1 MRARDFLVEIGTEE
15 LPPGSLAALSAAF
28 AEGLGSALTGASLTH
43 GDIEPFATPRRLA
56 LVVKRLA
63 ARQADQK
70 IARKGPPVTAAFDAN
85 GQPTRAAL
93 AFAESC
99 GVHLDQLGRVE
110 EPKGVFLHYAG
121 VKPGLPAAEVLP
133 GLVQQALDRLP
144 IARRM
149 RWGAGEAEFVRPV
162 HWVVMLHGQQVIDCA
177 LFGIQASDRSRGHRF
192 HAPGEIK
199 VTPTTYE
206 GRLESVGKVV
216 ASAARRRKLIL
227 DGVSSLAAELGGT
240 ALLPGDLL
248 DEVTALVEWPVP
260 VAGRFEESFL
270 RLPEEVVIATVR
282 DHQRYFP
289 VRDADG
295 RLTSH
300 FITVSNIESR
310 DPAQVRA
317 GNERVVRP
325 RLSDA
330 AFFWDSDLK
339 RSLAERRE
347 ELAAVTYHRKLGSQ
361 LQRTRRVEALA
372 EQLAAATGADPAV
385 ARRAAELAKCDLLT
399 AMVGE
404 FPELQGTM
412 GRYYA
417 AAGGEAP
424 EVASALEEQYL
435 PRFAGDRLPATPAGS
450 SLALADRLDTLVGI
464 FAAGEKPTG
473 TKDPYGLRR
482 AALGLL
488 RILIEQRIEVDLV
501 SLIDTALSAV
511 RADMRL
517 GEGSADIVVTTG
529 TFRALPETD
538 PVAAEVYDYVM
549 ERLRGY
555 YVETAPALSGDLL
568 DAVLARRPGSPLDLD
583 TRLHALSAFVAL
595 PEAASLTAANKRIA
609 NLLRKADDDIP
620 PRVDASLLEDPAER
634 ALAVALEGLRPEVEA
649 LLEAR
654 SYDAALRRLA
664 SLRPAVDAFFDGVMV
679 MAESTAVRRNRLGL
693 LAIIERLFVRVGDL
707 SRLQA

>member
-1 MRARDFLVEIGTEE
+1 MRGRDFLVEIGTEE

-28 AEGLGSALTGASLTH
+28 AEGLATGLATASLAH
-43 GDIEPFATPRRLA
+43 GDVEPFATPRRLA
-56 LVVKRLA
+56 LIVRRLA
-63 ARQADQK
+63 VHQADQK
-70 IARKGPPVTAAFDAN
+70 IVRKGPPVTAAFDAN
-85 GQPTRAAL
+85 GEPTRAAL

-99 GVHLDQLGRVE
+99 GVALDQLGRVE
-110 EPKGVFLHYAG
+110 EPKGVFLHYSG

-162 HWVVMLHGQQVIDCA
+162 HWVVMVHGQQVVECS
-177 LFGIQASDRSRGHRF
+177 LFGIRAGDRSRGHRF
-192 HAPGEIK
+192 HAPGELK
-199 VTPTTYE
+199 VTASSYE
-206 GRLESVGKVV
+206 SRLETVGKVV
-216 ASAARRRKLIL
+216 PSAARRRQLIL
-227 DGVSSLAAELGGT
+227 DGVSALAAELGGS
-240 ALLPGDLL
+240 ALMPGNLL

-289 VRDADG
+289 VRDGAG
-295 RLTSH
+295 RLTAS

-310 DPAQVRA
+310 DPDQVRA

-330 AFFWDSDLK
+330 AFFWDGDLK
-339 RSLAERRE
+339 RPLGERRG
-347 ELAAVTYHRKLGSQ
+347 ELGAVTYHRKLGSQ
-361 LQRTRRVEALA
+361 LQRSQRIEALA
-372 EQLAAATGADPAV
+372 ELLATATGADPAM
-385 ARRAAELAKCDLLT
+385 ARRAAELSKCDLLT

-417 AAGGEAP
+417 AAAGEP
-424 EVASALEEQYL
+424 TEVAAALEEQYL
-435 PRFAGDRLPATPAGS
+435 PRFAGDELPSTAAGL
-450 SLALADRLDTLVGI
+450 SLALADRLDTLAGI
-464 FAAGEKPTG
+464 FAAGEKPSG

-488 RILIEQRIEVDLV
+488 RILLERGIEVDLV
-501 SLIDTALSAV
+501 ALIDTALSAV
-511 RADMRL
+511 RTDMRA
-517 GEGSADIVVTTG
+517 GDAAAEVVVTTG
-529 TFRALPETD
+529 TYRALPEVD
-538 PVAAEVYDYVM
+538 PAAVEVYDYIM
-549 ERLRGY
+549 DRLRGY
-555 YVETAPALSGDLL
+555 YADNDPSFRSDML
-568 DAVLARRPGSPLDLD
+568 DAVLARRPVSPLDLD
-583 TRLHALSAFVAL
+583 TRLRALAAFVAL

-609 NLLRKADDDIP
+609 NLLRKAGDDIP

-634 ALAVALEGLRPEVEA
+634 ALAIALEGLRPEAEA

-654 SYDAALRRLA
+654 HYDAALKRLA

-679 MAESTAVRRNRLGL
+679 MADSAAIRRNRLAL
-693 LAIIERLFVRVGDL
+693 LAIIERLFVRVADL
-707 SRLQA
+707 SRLQG

>member
-28 AEGLGSALTGASLTH
+28 AEGLVSGLAGASLTH

-70 IARKGPPVTAAFDAN
+70 ITRKGPPVTAAFDAN

-99 GVHLDQLGRVE
+99 GVQLDQLGRVE
-110 EPKGVFLHYAG
+110 EPKGVFLHYSG

-149 RWGAGEAEFVRPV
+149 RWGTGAAEFVRPV
-162 HWVVMLHGQQVIDCA
+162 HWVVMLHGQQVIDCT
-177 LFGIQASDRSRGHRF
+177 LFGIRAGDRSRGHRF
-192 HAPGEIK
+192 HAPGEFK

-206 GRLESVGKVV
+206 SRLETVGKVV
-216 ASAARRRKLIL
+216 PSATRRRKLIL
-227 DGVSSLAAELGGT
+227 DGVSALAAELGGT

-289 VRDADG
+289 VRDSEG

-300 FITVSNIESR
+300 FITVSNIDSR

-330 AFFWDSDLK
+330 AFFWDGDLK

-361 LQRTRRVEALA
+361 LQRTHRVEALA
-372 EQLAAATGADPAV
+372 EQLASATGADPAL

-417 AAGGEAP
+417 AAAGEPA
-424 EVASALEEQYL
+424 EVACALEEQYL
-435 PRFAGDRLPATPAGS
+435 PRFAGDRLPATPVGC

-464 FAAGEKPTG
+464 FAAGEKPSG

-488 RILIEQRIEVDLV
+488 RILIELRIEVDLV
-501 SLIDTALSAV
+501 ALIDTALSAV
-511 RADMRL
+511 RADMRR
-517 GEGSADIVVTTG
+517 GEASADVVVTTG
-529 TFRALPETD
+529 TFRALPDTD
-538 PVAAEVYDYVM
+538 PVAAEVYDYIM

-555 YVETAPALSGDLL
+555 YAENAPAFSSDML
-568 DAVLARRPGSPLDLD
+568 DAVLARRPVSPLDLD

-609 NLLRKADDDIP
+609 NLLRKAEDDIP

-634 ALAVALEGLRPEVEA
+634 ALAIALEGLRPEVEA

-654 SYDAALRRLA
+654 RYDAALRRLA

-679 MAESTAVRRNRLGL
+679 MAESAALRRNRLGL

>member
-28 AEGLGSALTGASLTH
+28 AEGLVSGLAGASLTH
-43 GDIEPFATPRRLA
+43 GDIEAFATPRRLA

-70 IARKGPPVTAAFDAN
+70 LTRKGPPVTAAFDAN

-99 GVHLDQLGRVE
+99 GVHHDQLGRVE

-149 RWGAGEAEFVRPV
+149 RWGTGAAEFVRPV
-162 HWVVMLHGQQVIDCA
+162 HWVVMLHGQQVIDCT
-177 LFGIQASDRSRGHRF
+177 LFGIRAGDRSRGHRF

-206 GRLESVGKVV
+206 RRLETVGKVV
-216 ASAARRRKLIL
+216 PCAAKRRKLIL
-227 DGVSSLAAELGGT
+227 DGVSALAAGLGGT

-260 VAGRFEESFL
+260 VAGRFEEAFL

-289 VRDADG
+289 VRDSEG

-300 FITVSNIESR
+300 FITVSNIDSR

-330 AFFWDSDLK
+330 AFFWDGDLK

-361 LQRTRRVEALA
+361 LQRTHRVEVLA
-372 EQLAAATGADPAV
+372 EQLATATGADPAL

-417 AAGGEAP
+417 AAAGEPA
-424 EVASALEEQYL
+424 EVACALEEQYL
-435 PRFAGDRLPATPAGS
+435 PRFAGDRLPATPVGC

-464 FAAGEKPTG
+464 FAAGEKPSG

-488 RILIEQRIEVDLV
+488 RILIELRIEIDLV
-501 SLIDTALSAV
+501 ALIDTALSAV
-511 RADMRL
+511 RADMRR
-517 GEGSADIVVTTG
+517 GEASADVVVTTG
-529 TFRALPETD
+529 TFRALPDTD
-538 PVAAEVYDYVM
+538 PVAAEVYDYIM

-555 YVETAPALSGDLL
+555 YAENAPAFSSDML
-568 DAVLARRPGSPLDLD
+568 DAVLARRPVSPLDLD

-609 NLLRKADDDIP
+609 NLLRKAEDDIP

-634 ALAVALEGLRPEVEA
+634 ALAIALEGLRPEVEA

-654 SYDAALRRLA
+654 RYDAALRRLA

-679 MAESTAVRRNRLGL
+679 MAESAALRRNRLGL

>member
-1 MRARDFLVEIGTEE
+1 MRARDFLIEIGTEE

-28 AEGLGSALTGASLTH
+28 AEGLVSGLAGASLTH

-70 IARKGPPVTAAFDAN
+70 ITRKGPPVTAAFDAN

-99 GVHLDQLGRVE
+99 GVQLDQLGRVE
-110 EPKGVFLHYAG
+110 EPKGVFLHYSG

-149 RWGAGEAEFVRPV
+149 RWGTGAAEFVRPV
-162 HWVVMLHGQQVIDCA
+162 HWVVMLHGQQVIDCT
-177 LFGIQASDRSRGHRF
+177 LFGIRAGDRSRGHRF
-192 HAPGEIK
+192 HAPGEFK

-206 GRLESVGKVV
+206 SRLETVGKVV
-216 ASAARRRKLIL
+216 PSATRRRKLIL
-227 DGVSSLAAELGGT
+227 DGVSALAAGLGGT

-289 VRDADG
+289 VRDSEG

-300 FITVSNIESR
+300 FITVSNIDSR

-330 AFFWDSDLK
+330 AFFWDGDLK

-361 LQRTRRVEALA
+361 LQRTHRVEALA
-372 EQLAAATGADPAV
+372 EQLASATGADPAL

-417 AAGGEAP
+417 AAAGEPA
-424 EVASALEEQYL
+424 EVACALEEQYL
-435 PRFAGDRLPATPAGS
+435 PRFAGDRLPATPLGC

-464 FAAGEKPTG
+464 FAAGEKPSG

-488 RILIEQRIEVDLV
+488 RILIELRIEVDLV
-501 SLIDTALSAV
+501 ALIDTALSAV
-511 RADMRL
+511 RADMRR
-517 GEGSADIVVTTG
+517 GEASADVVVTTG
-529 TFRALPETD
+529 TFRALPDTD
-538 PVAAEVYDYVM
+538 PVAAEVYDYIM

-555 YVETAPALSGDLL
+555 YAENAPAFSSDML
-568 DAVLARRPGSPLDLD
+568 DAVLARRPVSPLDLD

-609 NLLRKADDDIP
+609 NLLRKAEDDIP

-634 ALAVALEGLRPEVEA
+634 ALAIALEGLRPEVEA

-654 SYDAALRRLA
+654 RYDAALRRLA

-679 MAESTAVRRNRLGL
+679 MAESAAVRRNRLGL